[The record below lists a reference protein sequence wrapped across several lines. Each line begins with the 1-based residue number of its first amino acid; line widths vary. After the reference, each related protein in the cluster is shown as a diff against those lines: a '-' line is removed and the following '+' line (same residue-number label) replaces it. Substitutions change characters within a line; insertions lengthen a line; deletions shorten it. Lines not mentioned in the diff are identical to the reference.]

1 MARLRVF
8 LLGKFC
14 VQSDRQIIT
23 GLDSKKVQEL
33 LCYLLVF
40 DNRPHMRE
48 KLASL
53 LWADS
58 SESRSKQYLRQ
69 TLWQLQ
75 SAFDECHEPACSL
88 ISADSDWLE
97 VNKAVNLWVDID
109 QLEQAYELAKGSEGF
124 QLTHATARR
133 LMYAAKLYSG
143 DLLENCYQD
152 WCILERERMQNIYL
166 SILDWLM
173 DYCLAQHHYE
183 AGIGYGM
190 QMLRSDIARERTYR
204 KLMRLHYLNNN
215 RSNALRQY
223 YRCKAVLKQEFD
235 VEPADRT
242 IFLYEQIRDG
252 RSILSGPLPEFQLP
266 PQPSPQVDEANIN
279 QRLDRIT
286 AAMQAAQNQVA
297 KDVEAVRLAIS
308 DHH

>member
-48 KLASL
+48 KLSNL

-75 SAFDECHEPACSL
+75 SALDECEGATCGL
-88 ISADSDWLE
+88 ITAESDWLE
-97 VNKAVNLWVDID
+97 VNKEVKLWVDID
-109 QLEQAYELAKGSEGF
+109 QLEQAYALAQGSQGCH
-124 QLTHATARR
+124 LTRATARK
-133 LMYAAKLYSG
+133 LMYAAHLYSG

-152 WCILERERMQNIYL
+152 WCILERERLQNIYL
-166 SILDWLM
+166 SILDWLI
-173 DYCLAQHHYE
+173 DYCQARHNYD

-190 QMLRSDIARERTYR
+190 QMLRCDIARERTYR

-215 RSNALRQY
+215 RTNALRQY
-223 YRCKAVLKQEFD
+223 HRCKEVLKQEFD

-242 IFLYEQIRDG
+242 IDLYEQIRDG
-252 RSILSGPLPEFQLP
+252 RPIPSDPLPQTKHTQEP
-266 PQPSPQVDEANIN
+266 PPLIDEANIN

-297 KDVEAVRLAIS
+297 KDVEAVRLALS